1 MHSIR
6 SDECKMLRLTAE
18 KLQVKRPYI
27 YSNLYYNKTPY
38 NFCKS
43 RLFLHFFFCYKIK
56 YANLGL
62 FIWLF
67 YFDIVHTLLQF
78 IENLNLN
85 SLLVKRQ
92 IDNPSPGAV
101 TGGN

>member
-6 SDECKMLRLTAE
+6 IDECKMLRF
-18 KLQVKRPYI
+18 QVKRPYI
-27 YSNLYYNKTPY
+27 YSNLYYNIKPY

-43 RLFLHFFFCYKIK
+43 RLFLKFLFCYKIK

-78 IENLNLN
+78 IERN
-85 SLLVKRQ
+85 SDHSVSKSMLL
-92 IDNPSPGAV
+92 II
-101 TGGN
+101 